1 MCDKGHFKIIAH
13 ILTNG
18 AMEEILSGKV
28 HFIFIT
34 SHLVGQSFFLTFSL
48 KETPVKERKHW
59 SSGGSG
65 VLH

>member
-34 SHLVGQSFFLTFSL
+34 SHLVGQSLFTYIFSEGNTGKGAQAL
-48 KETPVKERKHW
+48 EQW
-59 SSGGSG
+59 G
-65 VLH
+65 